1 MLPARAYGVRAEA
14 SSHQVVGWV
23 TAPDGG
29 TDRGVAATSRVVGRR
44 GLALLPVPREATRL
58 LLEIGRA
65 PPLLALASV
74 RAGAAF
80 AAGRSLHRPEPALPL
95 PTFAS
100 APAAVAPPAAARAP
114 AREGSDD
121 DANAAFALAALELAA
136 TAAGSAA
143 AAAPA
148 AAAPAALAAFVDA
161 PAPELESDP
170 AAPGAHAPCAAHPAA
185 VGVAIGAARAAAA
198 AAPQPRRKPRLSESL
213 PRPTLQRSRSAAKP
227 VVAKPGTPAPAK
239 DEQPQCM
246 SRKIT

>member
-1 MLPARAYGVRAEA
+1 MLPARAYRVRAEA

-29 TDRGVAATSRVVGRR
+29 TDRGVAAASRVAGRR
-44 GLALLPVPREATRL
+44 GLVLLPVPREATRL

-80 AAGRSLHRPEPALPL
+80 AAGRSLHRPKPALPL

-143 AAAPA
+143 AAA
-148 AAAPAALAAFVDA
+148 LAAFVDA
-161 PAPELESDP
+161 PAPELEPDP
-170 AAPGAHAPCAAHPAA
+170 AAPGAHAHCAAHPAA
-185 VGVAIGAARAAAA
+185 VGVAIGAARAAATA
-198 AAPQPRRKPRLSESL
+198 GFAPQPRRKPRLSESL

-227 VVAKPGTPAPAK
+227 VVAKPGTLAPAK